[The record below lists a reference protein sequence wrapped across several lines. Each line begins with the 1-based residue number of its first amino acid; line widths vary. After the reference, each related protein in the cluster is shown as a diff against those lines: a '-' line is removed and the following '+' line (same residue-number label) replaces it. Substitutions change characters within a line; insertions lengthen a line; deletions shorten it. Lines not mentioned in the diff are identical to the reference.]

1 MNYEDLPSPVI
12 GATAAVALGAAY
24 VLYRQSKR
32 GGSSK
37 RSSAPVKKLEGVV
50 HVKDIQ
56 ASEERKR
63 DLFRFYKSD
72 SIFLKSRGGE
82 VLPFKIKETETSLGP
97 DIVLRELVKRLP
109 LGTDIDALVY
119 ALSTS
124 LGMDV
129 LMDLGVRPP
138 IISQPVLVVSTS
150 TGLVELVGFVGKD
163 IKGERPD
170 CKFTDWLIR
179 ISMRTDSGLKETV
192 SYEVRASA
200 GSDKTSDFI

>member
-1 MNYEDLPSPVI
+1 MQQYNDLASPVL
-12 GATAAVALGAAY
+12 GATAAVAIGAAY
-24 VLYRQSKR
+24 MLYRQSSKR
-32 GGSSK
+32 GTH
-37 RSSAPVKKLEGVV
+37 APVKKKEGNVQ
-50 HVKDIQ
+50 VKDVQ
-56 ASEERKR
+56 ATEERKR
-63 DLFRFYKSD
+63 DLYRFFKSD

-82 VLPFKIKETETSLGP
+82 VLPFRSSSSSEPEL
-97 DIVLRELVKRLP
+97 VLRDLVRQLP
-109 LGTDIDALVY
+109 KGTDIDALVY

-129 LMDLGVRPP
+129 LLQLGVKPP
-138 IISQPVLVVSTS
+138 IISQPVLVVSTH

-170 CKFTDWLIR
+170 CKHTDWLMR
-179 ISMRTDSGLKETV
+179 ISMRTDSGNKHTA